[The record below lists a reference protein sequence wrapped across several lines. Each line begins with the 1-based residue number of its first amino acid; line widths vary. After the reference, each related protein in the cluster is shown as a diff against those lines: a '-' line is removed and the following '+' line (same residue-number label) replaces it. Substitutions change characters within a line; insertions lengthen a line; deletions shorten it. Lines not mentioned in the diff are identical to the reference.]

1 MSALHILLK
10 PNMVSGEQHTDIERE
25 SAGTRHKIRVDCGG
39 EGGI

>member
-10 PNMVSGEQHTDIERE
+10 PNMISAEQHSEIERE
-25 SAGTRHKIRVDCGG
+25 SIRTKHKIRVDCGG